1 VRRSGT
7 TEAVRGASGAV
18 RVDRR
23 WSLAPASPAGGSWVP
38 VSVDGASRAH
48 CRRIDCQNS
57 TKRRY
62 NILFEFSVMEP
73 AIDRVDP
80 GSGIV
85 APDRKE
91 L

>member
-1 VRRSGT
+1 VRRGGT
-7 TEAVRGASGAV
+7 TEAVRGASSAV
-18 RVDRR
+18 RIERR
-23 WSLAPASPAGGSWVP
+23 WPLAPASPAGGSSVP
-38 VSVDGASRAH
+38 VSVTGASRNP

-62 NILFEFSVMEP
+62 NTLFEFSVMEP
-73 AIDRVDP
+73 AIDRLDP
-80 GSGIV
+80 GSEIV